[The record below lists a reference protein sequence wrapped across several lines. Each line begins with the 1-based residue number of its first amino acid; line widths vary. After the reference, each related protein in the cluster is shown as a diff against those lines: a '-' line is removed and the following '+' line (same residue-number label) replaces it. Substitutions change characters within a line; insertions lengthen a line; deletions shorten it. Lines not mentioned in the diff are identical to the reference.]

1 MGDAVNNRVTTAQF
15 YEKLLQNNERMDQM
29 ERRILDKLSQLPDL
43 SNQVNNNTKEIDA
56 LRTKELNAIMKRSNI
71 IDGINALLALLA
83 AATAAAIGKAP

>member
-83 AATAAAIGKAP
+83 AAVAAAIGKAP